1 VTISAGRV
9 GLALCALWLGVV
21 GWMASSSNDWRI
33 GRYANT
39 FEGDYAV
46 HCWKTYDVEHGKEK
60 VDACIARQLSQDEND
75 RMWQQTIGSYVSS
88 AWKRLAI
95 VLSVPLLIFGFLA
108 TWSLLQRTRTPMTG
122 SEKLKLKG

>member
-1 VTISAGRV
+1 
-9 GLALCALWLGVV
+9 
-21 GWMASSSNDWRI
+21 MASSSNDWRI

-75 RMWQQTIGSYVSS
+75 RMWQQTVGSYVSS